1 MAEYLQKARGLASAA
16 DRKLLSFGFF
26 SNKHE
31 EAAELYE
38 SAANQFK
45 LAKAW
50 QEAGDVLVK
59 LADLSGGKLE
69 SKHDA
74 AAALVEAAKAYGKLP
89 EGAGSARALKCLRSA
104 VSLYT
109 EMGRLGMAARQL
121 REAAEVAERAGERG
135 DARLFYEQAAD
146 LFATDSAPAEANRCL
161 LKVAQFA
168 AEGDDFPRAI
178 EIYEAVARASVDVS
192 LVGVC
197 VGCFG
202 GGLGFRTRR
211 SLWAL

>member
-1 MAEYLQKARGLASAA
+1 MAEYLQKARGLAAAA

-89 EGAGSARALKCLRSA
+89 DGAGSARALKCLRSA

-135 DARLFYEQAAD
+135 DARLFYEQV
-146 LFATDSAPAEANRCL
+146 R
-161 LKVAQFA
+161 VAGFGGA
-168 AEGDDFPRAI
+168 SGARVGGRWALPVHHR
-178 EIYEAVARASVDVS
+178 ARALARARGAS
-192 LVGVC
+192 L
-197 VGCFG
+197 
-202 GGLGFRTRR
+202 RAPQ
-211 SLWAL
+211 S